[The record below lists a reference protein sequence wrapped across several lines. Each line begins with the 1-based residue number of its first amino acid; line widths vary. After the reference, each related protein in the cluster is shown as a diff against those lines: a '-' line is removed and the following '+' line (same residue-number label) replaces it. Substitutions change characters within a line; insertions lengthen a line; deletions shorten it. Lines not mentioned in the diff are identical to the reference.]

1 LIKLFFAFSSHL
13 FSSLPGLT
21 CSKFFNHS
29 KYEHVTPPAFN
40 KISGR
45 ITTPFLVKIYSA
57 PTVVGPFAASAKI
70 LQLILSALY
79 LLTDF
84 STAAGIKKSHG
95 L

>member
-1 LIKLFFAFSSHL
+1 M
-13 FSSLPGLT
+13 
-21 CSKFFNHS
+21 
-29 KYEHVTPPAFN
+29 
-40 KISGR
+40 
-45 ITTPFLVKIYSA
+45 PFLVKIYSA
-57 PTVVGPFAASAKI
+57 PTVVGPLAASAKI